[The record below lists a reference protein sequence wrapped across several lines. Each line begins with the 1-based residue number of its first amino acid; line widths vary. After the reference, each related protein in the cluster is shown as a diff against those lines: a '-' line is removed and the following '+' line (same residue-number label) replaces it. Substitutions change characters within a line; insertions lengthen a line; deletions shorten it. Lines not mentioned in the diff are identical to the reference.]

1 MIEANDRHLYV
12 AMLMIDNR
20 MRSKGQIILNDDLIS
35 FTNSWSKCR
44 GMHSVSCVSL
54 FESSKQD
61 CYSLIHLDS
70 PVIHKNILKIRYNI
84 QITQARVWR
93 ICFIPGASFFF
104 LEYTALNTSSID
116 LVCFKHDTV
125 SFSYLCR
132 KVKSFFFRCAIFI
145 YYLLTQAI
153 CYLPV

>member
-12 AMLMIDNR
+12 AMLVIDNR

-61 CYSLIHLDS
+61 FYSLIHLDS
-70 PVIHKNILKIRYNI
+70 PVIHKNIL
-84 QITQARVWR
+84 
-93 ICFIPGASFFF
+93 
-104 LEYTALNTSSID
+104 
-116 LVCFKHDTV
+116 
-125 SFSYLCR
+125 
-132 KVKSFFFRCAIFI
+132 
-145 YYLLTQAI
+145 
-153 CYLPV
+153 